1 MEEFIYFISGTII
14 GFVIVGI
21 VAYIESYNNKK
32 DKYMEQVME
41 NQVIDL
47 AKELKQ
53 ELRKREVKFSYW
65 KKDGS
70 IREAKGTLNSEIYG
84 KDNEPTGTGR
94 PVPENQVRY
103 YDLDAQGWRSF
114 LAENLIG
121 WE

>member
-1 MEEFIYFISGTII
+1 
-14 GFVIVGI
+14 
-21 VAYIESYNNKK
+21 
-32 DKYMEQVME
+32 MEQVME
-41 NQVIDL
+41 NQVEDL
-47 AKELKQ
+47 VKELKQ
-53 ELRKREVKFSYW
+53 ELHKREVKFSYW

-70 IREAKGTLNSEIYG
+70 IREARGTLNSEVYG
-84 KDNEPTGTGR
+84 KDNEPTGSGR

>member
-1 MEEFIYFISGTII
+1 
-14 GFVIVGI
+14 
-21 VAYIESYNNKK
+21 
-32 DKYMEQVME
+32 MEQAME
-41 NQVIDL
+41 DQALDF

-70 IREAKGTLNSEIYG
+70 VREARGTLNSEVYG
-84 KDNEPTGTGR
+84 KDNEPIGSGR
-94 PVPENQVRY
+94 PMPENQVRY

>member
-1 MEEFIYFISGTII
+1 
-14 GFVIVGI
+14 
-21 VAYIESYNNKK
+21 
-32 DKYMEQVME
+32 MEQAME
-41 NQVIDL
+41 DQTLDL

-70 IREAKGTLNSEIYG
+70 VREARGTLNSEIYG
-84 KDNEPTGTGR
+84 KDNEPTGSGR
-94 PVPENQVRY
+94 PIPENQVRY

-114 LAENLIG
+114 LSENLIC

>member
-1 MEEFIYFISGTII
+1 
-14 GFVIVGI
+14 
-21 VAYIESYNNKK
+21 
-32 DKYMEQVME
+32 MEQAME
-41 NQVIDL
+41 DQALDF

-65 KKDGS
+65 KKNGS
-70 IREAKGTLNSEIYG
+70 VREARGTLNSEVYG
-84 KDNEPTGTGR
+84 KDNEPSGSSR
-94 PVPENQVRY
+94 SVPENQVRY

>member
-53 ELRKREVKFSYW
+53 ELHKREVKFSYW

-103 YDLDAQGWRSF
+103 YDLDAQGWRS
-114 LAENLIG
+114 LLSENLIG

>member
-1 MEEFIYFISGTII
+1 
-14 GFVIVGI
+14 
-21 VAYIESYNNKK
+21 
-32 DKYMEQVME
+32 MEQAME
-41 NQVIDL
+41 DQALDF

-70 IREAKGTLNSEIYG
+70 VREARGTLNSEVYG
-84 KDNEPTGTGR
+84 KDNEPTGSGR
-94 PVPENQVRY
+94 PVTENQVRY

-114 LAENLIG
+114 LVENLIG

>member
-1 MEEFIYFISGTII
+1 
-14 GFVIVGI
+14 
-21 VAYIESYNNKK
+21 
-32 DKYMEQVME
+32 MEQAME
-41 NQVIDL
+41 DQALDF

-70 IREAKGTLNSEIYG
+70 VREARGTLNSEIYG
-84 KDNEPTGTGR
+84 KENEPSGNCR
-94 PVPENQVRY
+94 AVPENQVRY
-103 YDLDAQGWRSF
+103 YDLNAQGWRSF

>member
-1 MEEFIYFISGTII
+1 
-14 GFVIVGI
+14 
-21 VAYIESYNNKK
+21 
-32 DKYMEQVME
+32 MEQVME
-41 NQVIDL
+41 NQVVDL

-53 ELRKREVKFSYW
+53 ELHKREVKFSYW

-70 IREAKGTLNSEIYG
+70 VREARGTLNSEVYG
-84 KDNEPTGTGR
+84 KDNEPTGSGR

-114 LAENLIG
+114 LSENLIG